1 MAELVLQDVEYSWI
15 EEDSAASKS
24 AAGEDDDPSAAA
36 AAEEERAAIAAYTLS
51 RDPSRPEYDPSATL
65 SAPYAPAASASLS
78 PPVYVFVVDVS
89 AGSHTLEM
97 IKSALLAALEAL
109 SPSVW
114 VGLVTVSG
122 RVGLYDLKCATPC
135 VHYAHIRSSLAASA
149 SGAASLDDS
158 PLNLSLSALLPLD
171 SFLQKLEHCKE
182 NLATAIE
189 SLVSQAPRMDL
200 QELER
205 AATASGASGGSRAS
219 SPGEIDAEAGGAASP
234 DERAPLLGVSN
245 GSSSSNGHASKP
257 ARIQRVNPCGF
268 GAALSALLSYFG
280 SVADDGFELNVRLLS
295 FLAHRPN
302 WGLGALPDRSPQ
314 AGASN
319 QDDFDKFS
327 FRPNDGPMACSGAGL
342 SESSTGSEHFVS
354 QRSCAEFYRDL
365 GAAASAR
372 GICIDVYAA
381 PCSAAASSTGA
392 AASSYMDL
400 ATLKFLS
407 VMTGGN
413 LMYYPPSSAGSGAD
427 ALFSSAST
435 ASPSSASAG
444 SGGGSAQGPE
454 CSLPQDLFRQLRCPQ
469 GFRCL
474 LRLRFSPELCVTNL
488 YGHLA
493 PSSEGFEGLYTLGG
507 CDARK
512 TLAVDL
518 DFAGSEGFRGGY
530 TESNPVVQIAFT
542 YIGMVASTDPATGS
556 RIERVEHR
564 LRILTRQMPLV
575 HWREGGGGGPM
586 KSLTTSAAAR
596 ASLKAASH
604 LQSISELLAAA
615 APEVVLSLLVQQIIA
630 VSLESGLV
638 AARAAL
644 REWIVSFVV
653 GYHQVFAPAA
663 IAAKAAATAASAG
676 EESKQDD
683 ASASSAS
690 SALTPDSLD
699 LSFTQVPR
707 LQFLCRFVCALL
719 KSPLLR
725 EAPHLCSA
733 DRRAWLHSLFSSLE
747 PDSLVKAVYPTLSSF
762 QVQTDP
768 KVAIACAG
776 GAHPQSDA
784 VAKDL
789 ASLSAGQRSSL
800 VTLSLHHPVLYLTRF
815 SLSGCGDSIFLLD
828 DYFSCRVMY
837 LQGFADSALGA
848 WVSLPPPP
856 NSDLSKSIKRTKAGS
871 PYVTPRVVY
880 TTEEGS
886 SVHAVHASTGGSG
899 SLRAKAEAR
908 AFLQLLLEDEA
919 SGGLSVSQGSFSYQ
933 RFLEE
938 LGKEVVER
946 IQGEQDN

>member
-1 MAELVLQDVEYSWI
+1 MPELVLQDVEYSWI
-15 EEDSAASKS
+15 EDSAAAKS
-24 AAGEDDDPSAAA
+24 EGADEDPSAAA

-65 SAPYAPAASASLS
+65 SAPYAPGLVASLS
-78 PPVYVFVVDVS
+78 PPAYVFVVDVS

-109 SPSVW
+109 SPQVW

-122 RVGLYDLKCATPC
+122 RLGLYDLKCRTPC

-149 SGAASLDDS
+149 KGAATLDDS
-158 PLNLSLSALLPLD
+158 PLNLNLASLMSLD
-171 SFLQKLEHCKE
+171 NFLQKLEHCKE

-189 SLVSQAPRMDL
+189 SLVSQAPRLDL

-205 AATASGASGGSRAS
+205 AAAASAAASAGSTRAS
-219 SPGEIDAEAGGAASP
+219 PSPGEIDAEAGGAASP
-234 DERAPLLGVSN
+234 SPDERAPLLGASSN
-245 GSSSSNGHASKP
+245 SSSNGHASKSP
-257 ARIQRVNPCGF
+257 ARVLPRVNPCGF

-280 SVADDGFELNVRLLS
+280 SVADDGFELNVRLLA

-314 AGASN
+314 GDHQN

-327 FRPNDGPMACSGAGL
+327 FRPNEGPMACSGAGFGA
-342 SESSTGSEHFVS
+342 GSAGDAPEAAAHFVS

-372 GICIDVYAA
+372 GICIDLYAA
-381 PCSAAASSTGA
+381 PCSTSSASSSA
-392 AASSYMDL
+392 AGSSSSYMDL

-413 LMYYPPSSAGSGAD
+413 LIYYPPSSNGTEAM
-427 ALFSSAST
+427 FSSAST
-435 ASPSSASAG
+435 TMASPSSSD
-444 SGGGSAQGPE
+444 GGGSAQGPE

-474 LRLRFSPELCVTNL
+474 LRLRFSPELCVTNI
-488 YGHLA
+488 YGHLS
-493 PSSEGFEGLYTLGG
+493 PSAEGFEGLYTLGG

-518 DFAGSEGFRGGY
+518 DFQGSEGFRGGY
-530 TESNPVVQIAFT
+530 TESNPVVQVAFT
-542 YIGMVASTDPATGS
+542 YIGVVAATDPVSGA
-556 RIERVEHR
+556 RVERVEHR
-564 LRILTRQMPLV
+564 LRILTRQLPLV
-575 HWREGGGGGPM
+575 HWHEGVGGGPM
-586 KSLTTSAAAR
+586 KSLTTSAATR

-615 APEVVLSLLVQQIIA
+615 APEVVLSLLVQQIIH

-663 IAAKAAATAASAG
+663 LTAKAAGASSG
-676 EESKQDD
+676 EESKQDGG
-683 ASASSAS
+683 ASSS

-733 DRRAWLHSLFSSLE
+733 DRRAFLHSLFSSLE
-747 PDSLVKAVYPTLSSF
+747 PDALVKAVYPTLSSY
-762 QVQTDP
+762 QLQTDP
-768 KVAIACAG
+768 KVAIACNPSD
-776 GAHPQSDA
+776 PQCAA
-784 VAKDL
+784 VSQDL
-789 ASLSAGQRSSL
+789 ARLSVGQRSSL

-828 DYFSCRVMY
+828 DYFSLRVMY
-837 LQGFADSALGA
+837 LQSFADSALGA
-848 WVSLPPPP
+848 WISLPPPP
-856 NSDLSKSIKRTKAGS
+856 NSDLSKMIKRTKANA

-886 SVHAVHASTGGSG
+886 SVHAVHASSGG
-899 SLRAKAEAR
+899 SLRAKAESR
-908 AFLQLLLEDEA
+908 AFLQLLLEDES

-946 IQGEQDN
+946 IQGEQD